1 MSKEEDRQQQDD
13 QLPSAAAVAE
23 AAGSSSGATATA
35 TLTAAAASDSS
46 TALHKLYPINSF
58 VELTLGPGTGSGG
71 DGDGDG
77 QGEKVSGLVY
87 CTDAI
92 CNTVVLR
99 QSLVHTTLVSDVR
112 FISADSVVERKVIK
126 RGDAAAAAAA
136 AAATGNGGGEGGGG
150 AGADANGGGGPTAAD
165 LEEMARQLP
174 PPPTRRA
181 LEEREKRALKLAED
195 SLLHINDSASPLG
208 QATFDKLLK
217 ACNEV
222 VWEDSDAIVVLGQVR
237 VDAPYG
243 PNDCK
248 LIRVGKTEKER
259 GLAQGSLERVKK
271 IVAHE
276 G

>member
-1 MSKEEDRQQQDD
+1 MAKEEDQQQEEDH
-13 QLPSAAAVAE
+13 QPTAE
-23 AAGSSSGATATA
+23 AGSSSGATAA
-35 TLTAAAASDSS
+35 DSS
-46 TALHKLYPINSF
+46 SALHQLYPINSF
-58 VELTLGPGTGSGG
+58 VELTLGPG
-71 DGDGDG
+71 D
-77 QGEKVSGLVY
+77 GEKVSGVVY
-87 CTDAI
+87 CTDDI

-99 QSLVHTTLVSDVR
+99 KSLVHTTLVSEVR
-112 FISADSVVERKVIK
+112 FISADSVVERKIIK
-126 RGDAAAAAAA
+126 KGDAAAA
-136 AAATGNGGGEGGGG
+136 GGGGGEGGED
-150 AGADANGGGGPTAAD
+150 ADSSGPTAAD

-222 VWEDSDAIVVLGQVR
+222 VWQDSDAIVVLGQVR

-248 LIRVGKTEKER
+248 LIKVGKTEKER